1 MAQLTNQQP
10 DTWNFDSWVDSDDLR
25 ASLKGLLSSDP
36 RSATVLAGSIFDDML
51 SRLITAHLA
60 GRADASELAEASQ
73 LDYSAKCGSVREMGL
88 IGERMLAELRGLGR
102 IRNEF
107 AHNPAPGL
115 DFDSP
120 EVAASVERLRGPEQV
135 AGERNVPGVGSGVQ
149 EALEKAMPLTADEGA
164 GEGGTVTGRR
174 YWWTVS
180 VLSALATLGARLHVA
195 TAASAPGG

>member
-10 DTWNFDSWVDSDDLR
+10 DNWNFNSWVESDDLR
-25 ASLKGLLSSDP
+25 ASLTGLLSSDP

-73 LDYSAKCGSVREMGL
+73 LDCSAKCGSVREMGL

-107 AHNPAPGL
+107 AHNPSPGL

-120 EVAASVERLRGPEQV
+120 EVAGSVERLRGPEQI
-135 AGERNVPGVGSGVQ
+135 
-149 EALEKAMPLTADEGA
+149 GA
-164 GEGGTVTGRR
+164 
-174 YWWTVS
+174 
-180 VLSALATLGARLHVA
+180 
-195 TAASAPGG
+195 